1 MFFDPLVHQE
11 LGVHGALHARDGL
24 HPPGHHHRNLVHDHP
39 LRSQGN
45 GLQAR
50 GTLPVNGGATRRDWQ
65 ASPQG
70 SVAADVVAGGPLLQ
84 GAAHHHVFHF
94 CRVDACALDR
104 MRNGVPGQGGAV
116 GHVKA
121 AAPGLAQ
128 RRAGGRYD
136 YCVGH
141 KYSLNSRFS

>member
-1 MFFDPLVHQE
+1 MLLDPLVHQE
-11 LGVHGALHARDGL
+11 LRIHAALHARDGF
-24 HPPGHHHRNLVHDHP
+24 HAPGHHHGNLVDDDA

-50 GTLPVNGGATRRDWQ
+50 GALAVNGGATRRDRQ
-65 ASPQG
+65 ARTQG
-70 SVAADVVAGGPLLQ
+70 SVAANVVAGGALLQ
-84 GAAHHHVFHF
+84 GAAHHHVFHLS
-94 CRVDACALDR
+94 RVNARALHG
-104 MRNGVPGQGGAV
+104 MRNGVPGQGGAM
-116 GHVKA
+116 GHVEA

-141 KYSLNSRFS
+141 KYSLNSGFS